1 MRRTFTQ
8 STTQPGINMRTQ
20 SLALAFT
27 TLLTSLVAPSN
38 AHEFWIQTKRIN
50 TAQGEVVSVQLMHG
64 ERFQG
69 DIVPTDQPQIN
80 RFELVH
86 NSSESGHQTT
96 DLTYRH
102 MGKTSYT
109 NAQDSG
115 IIVYESNL
123 YTSNLQAEKFES
135 YLKEEH
141 LDHAIQ
147 DRADRNESD
156 TMGRELYA
164 RCAKSILKPTD
175 HSMHADEIDHE
186 VGLPLEIIIESIE
199 PKSESTESS
208 STTHSVTAI
217 ITLNSTPI
225 KNLRTVATSDQ
236 HPDQLI
242 ELHTDEQG
250 RVQFD
255 ADLDAQWMITT
266 LHIQRLSEEQSTKTN
281 ADWISYWA
289 SITF

>member
-1 MRRTFTQ
+1 
-8 STTQPGINMRTQ
+8 MRTQ
-20 SLALAFT
+20 SLTSAFIALII
-27 TLLTSLVAPSN
+27 SLGTITNESS
-38 AHEFWIQTKRIN
+38 AHEFWIQTKRIH
-50 TAQGEVVSVQLMHG
+50 TAQGEVVSAQLMHG
-64 ERFQG
+64 ERFLG

-80 RFELVH
+80 RYELIH
-86 NSSESGHQTT
+86 SPIESKLATT

-102 MGKTSYT
+102 MGKTSYA
-109 NAQDSG
+109 NAQESG

-123 YTSNLQAEKFES
+123 YASNLEAEKFES
-135 YLKEEH
+135 YLREER
-141 LDHAIQ
+141 LDDAIL
-147 DRADRNESD
+147 DRAERHESS

-164 RCAKSILKPTD
+164 RCAKSILSPNDQSK
-175 HSMHADEIDHE
+175 HADKIDHQ
-186 VGLPLEIIIESIE
+186 VGLPLEIVIESVDPSAQI
-199 PKSESTESS
+199 SEGPSTIH
-208 STTHSVTAI
+208 TVTAL
-217 ITLNSTPI
+217 ITLNGTPV

-281 ADWISYWA
+281 ADWVSYW
-289 SITF
+289 SSTTF